1 MTYATISQWTSSVSR
16 ESEAGKN
23 NEKTAQEKYI
33 PGLKALGALHA
44 YFIYTGDMTFSVIT
58 IYPDEAVASAAIAK
72 QNAMRSQAAADMPV
86 SLISEARGAIF
97 ASL

>member
-1 MTYATISQWTSSVSR
+1 
-16 ESEAGKN
+16 
-23 NEKTAQEKYI
+23 
-33 PGLKALGALHA
+33 
-44 YFIYTGDMTFSVIT
+44 MTFNVVT

-86 SLISEARGAIF
+86 SLISEARGAVF

>member
-1 MTYATISQWTSSVSR
+1 MVCLILLTEIIKQRLAVQ
-16 ESEAGKN
+16 KN
-23 NEKTAQEKYI
+23 NEKTAQEKYV

-44 YFIYTGDMTFSVIT
+44 YFIYTGDMTFNVVT

-86 SLISEARGAIF
+86 SLISEARGAVF